1 MSYFQLS
8 VILITVFMS
17 ACAQLFLKMGM
28 NKATLSGGF
37 FDNGVWS
44 FIQLLYTPLVFFGG
58 LVYMLSFIAWLWV
71 LSKVELS
78 LAYPFVGISFVFT
91 LIFGVFILGESIN
104 TYKVIGTLMI
114 VMGCFLMRP

>member
-8 VILITVFMS
+8 VILLTVFMS
-17 ACAQLFLKMGM
+17 ACAQLLLKMGM
-28 NKATLSGGF
+28 NKASMSGGF

-44 FIQLLYTPLVFFGG
+44 VLQLLYTPLVFFGG

-91 LIFGVFILGESIN
+91 LIFGVFVLGESIN
-104 TYKVIGTLMI
+104 IYKLVGTFMI
-114 VMGCFLMRP
+114 VIGCFLMRP